1 MELRADVH
9 FAFPP
14 QVVFLAFRDDMAK
27 LLPYLPS
34 VSSIEIASRKQNG
47 PLVENVIEWRG
58 GGGIPAPLRAVLV
71 GSVLSW
77 TDYATWNAD
86 ELCCDW
92 RTETHAFTETVRCGA
107 HDRFLEDG
115 PGKTLLEIR
124 GTIEVDA
131 KRIRGVP
138 GFLAG
143 KVGRTMEDFLGSRI
157 QANLIETSK
166 GLSKYLEERGGGA

>member
-1 MELRADVH
+1 MELRADAR

-14 QVVFLAFRDDMAK
+14 QVVFLAFRDDMPK

-34 VSSIEIASRKQNG
+34 VRSIEIASRKENG

-58 GGGIPAPLRAVLV
+58 GGDIPAPLRAVLV

-92 RTETHAFTETVRCGA
+92 RTETHAFTQAVRCGA

-124 GTIEVDA
+124 GTLEVDG
-131 KRIRGVP
+131 KKLPGVP
-138 GFLAG
+138 ALFAVR
-143 KVGRTMEDFLGSRI
+143 VGRAMEEFLVGKIRSDLVKTVR
-157 QANLIETSK
+157 
-166 GLSKYLEERGGGA
+166 GLERYLHERA